1 MLIHSIDHSQH
12 ETKIPE
18 SGNTILKKGRAYL
31 KDIVR
36 YLYKDHLKE
45 IKSLTQNAKAAL
57 AATLHSIKVCRIQ
70 SFVTIVNLMRKAKY
84 LDDKPK
90 DIMLQ
95 SIKIIS
101 CCFFF
106 RFLPIFLF
114 PLKENERKKY

>member
-1 MLIHSIDHSQH
+1 MLIHSIDDYEH
-12 ETKIPE
+12 ETKIPK
-18 SGNTILKKGRAYL
+18 SRDTTLKKGRAYL

-36 YLYKDHLKE
+36 NLYKDHLKE
-45 IKSLTQNAKAAL
+45 IKSLTQNAKAL
-57 AATLHSIKVCRIQ
+57 AATLHSIKVCRKQ
-70 SFVTIVNLMRKAKY
+70 SFVTIVNLMREAKY

-106 RFLPIFLF
+106 
-114 PLKENERKKY
+114 